1 MYRIEIT
8 DTAQRFKRGGTLLP
22 ALSNYPE
29 ARALYDFLVANLKA
43 GFTVTLS
50 GPGPD
55 DDDAQPAAHGL
66 IAEAVTEAP
75 QLPDLLQA
83 SEDTKRFL
91 LDLAWIAGQ
100 ALREDLSLEQR
111 AIVASWLDDAREL
124 ELLRKAVGIVLSTD
138 WGREQVGGG
147 G

>member
-29 ARALYDFLVANLKA
+29 ARALYEFLVANLKA

-55 DDDAQPAAHGL
+55 AAAQPPAHRL
-66 IAEAVTEAP
+66 IEEAVTEAP

-100 ALREDLSLEQR
+100 ALREDLSPEQR

-138 WGREQVGGG
+138 WGREQAGGSG
-147 G
+147 